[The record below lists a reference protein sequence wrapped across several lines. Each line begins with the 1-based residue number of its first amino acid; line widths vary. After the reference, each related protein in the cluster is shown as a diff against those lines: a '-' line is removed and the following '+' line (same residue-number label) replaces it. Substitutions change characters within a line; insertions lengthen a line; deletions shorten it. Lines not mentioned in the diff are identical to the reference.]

1 MEHPGMSAIALIV
14 LALTLSWLAWHLVRS
29 APASVARVLPQPLT
43 FIIGSLLL
51 VLGVWGAFTAAQITQ
66 DPSDILFAMVRM
78 YVGLWFMLAAT
89 AGLRRSEEDE
99 RYLRRLFGMIG
110 IVMAMIIASLFLDG
124 KQALAALQLAMIAG
138 GFWVTLNFIRLND
151 RGG

>member
-1 MEHPGMSAIALIV
+1 
-14 LALTLSWLAWHLVRS
+14 
-29 APASVARVLPQPLT
+29 
-43 FIIGSLLL
+43 
-51 VLGVWGAFTAAQITQ
+51 
-66 DPSDILFAMVRM
+66 
-78 YVGLWFMLAAT
+78 
-89 AGLRRSEEDE
+89 
-99 RYLRRLFGMIG
+99 MIG